1 MAARRAAAASRG
13 LRRGG
18 WGEIDAAGRRAGQ
31 LRRGPPRVAAQ
42 KATMA
47 PIDASRKPRCDVVL
61 SSGFLAVRRVRAKKK
76 GQ

>member
-18 WGEIDAAGRRAGQ
+18 REVIDAAPRRAAP
-31 LRRGPPRVAAQ
+31 LRRAAPRVAAQ

-47 PIDASRKPRCDVVL
+47 PIVASPKPRCDVVL